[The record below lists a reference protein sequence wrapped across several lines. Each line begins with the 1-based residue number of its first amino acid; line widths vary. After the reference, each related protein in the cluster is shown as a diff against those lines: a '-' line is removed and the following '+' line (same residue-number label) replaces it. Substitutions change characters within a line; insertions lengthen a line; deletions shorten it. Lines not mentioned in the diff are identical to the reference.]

1 MSRTSE
7 SGLGLFER
15 YLSFWV
21 VLCIVVGVAVGK
33 LVPAF
38 PDTISEWEYARVSIP
53 VAILIW
59 VMIYPMMVKVD
70 FGSIVGAVKQPKG
83 LTITWVT
90 NWAIK
95 PFTMYLFAYVFFF
108 MVFSSFIS
116 EGNKEEYLA
125 GAVLLGAAPC
135 TAMVFVW
142 SHLSK
147 GDPGY
152 TLVQVATNDLIIL
165 IAFVPIVSVLLGVGG
180 LEVPYDTLILSVV
193 LFVVVPL
200 TAGYLT
206 RSWAITSKGEKWL
219 EDTFFHWTKDITVVG
234 LLLTLVIIFSFQGD
248 TILEHPADILLIAIP
263 LSIQTYVIFFIAYL
277 WARYWR
283 LSHSIATPA
292 SMIGASNF
300 FELAVAVAISLYG
313 LESGAALVTVVG
325 VLVEVPIMLSLVA
338 IANRTRGWFPVPDT
352 VKKDDG
358 GFRMTKKTV
367 LFICTHNS
375 ARSQM
380 AEGILRHLY
389 GSSYKVYSAGTEATE
404 VSPFAIMAL
413 EEMGIDASSHT
424 SKKLDRFLDTELDYV
439 VTVCDNANEACPI
452 FPGGKE
458 RIHKSFRDPSA
469 VGGGEEEVLKVFRQV
484 RDEIQKWIVEFF
496 G

>member
-1 MSRTSE
+1 MSKASE

-21 VLCIVVGVAVGK
+21 ALCIIVGVAIGK
-33 LVPAF
+33 LIPAF

-53 VAILIW
+53 VAVLIW

-70 FGSIVGAVKQPKG
+70 FGSIAKSVKQPKG
-83 LTITWVT
+83 LVITWTT
-90 NWAIK
+90 NWLIQ
-95 PFTMYLFAYVFFF
+95 PFTMYLFAYFFFF

-125 GAVLLGAAPC
+125 GAVLLGATPC

-165 IAFVPIVSVLLGVGG
+165 LAFVPTVSFLLGVSG
-180 LEVPYDTLILSVV
+180 LAVPYDTLVLSVV
-193 LFVVVPL
+193 LFVVIPL
-200 TAGYLT
+200 TAGYFT
-206 RSWAITSKGEKWL
+206 RSWIVANKGEKWL
-219 EDTFFHWTKDITVVG
+219 EDVFFHWTKDITVVG

-263 LSIQTYVIFFIAYL
+263 LSIQTYFIFFLAYS

-283 LSHSIATPA
+283 LSHSIAAPA

-300 FELAVAVAISLYG
+300 FELAVAVTISLYG
-313 LESGAALVTVVG
+313 LESGATLVTVVG

-338 IANRTRGWFPVPDT
+338 IANRTRGWFPVQT
-352 VKKDDG
+352 LSKG
-358 GFRMTKKTV
+358 LM
-367 LFICTHNS
+367 
-375 ARSQM
+375 
-380 AEGILRHLY
+380 
-389 GSSYKVYSAGTEATE
+389 EA
-404 VSPFAIMAL
+404 
-413 EEMGIDASSHT
+413 
-424 SKKLDRFLDTELDYV
+424 SK
-439 VTVCDNANEACPI
+439 
-452 FPGGKE
+452 
-458 RIHKSFRDPSA
+458 
-469 VGGGEEEVLKVFRQV
+469 
-484 RDEIQKWIVEFF
+484 
-496 G
+496 